1 MAGRSCEAG
10 DGAFVVMVGRTVSN
24 ESGFSSD
31 GVTGAVWFDGIW
43 ISTMCGLTTIN
54 DTTVAV
60 ISCDLLLEALD
71 DDPPFS
77 SSEYVSSKSSIESV
91 SS

>member
-1 MAGRSCEAG
+1 
-10 DGAFVVMVGRTVSN
+10 
-24 ESGFSSD
+24 
-31 GVTGAVWFDGIW
+31 
-43 ISTMCGLTTIN
+43 MCGLTTIN

-77 SSEYVSSKSSIESV
+77 SSEYVSSKSSNESV

>member
-1 MAGRSCEAG
+1 MA
-10 DGAFVVMVGRTVSN
+10 MVGSAVSI
-24 ESGFSSD
+24 ESGFSSA
-31 GVTGAVWFDGIW
+31 GVTGAVWLDGMW
-43 ISTMCGLTTIN
+43 ISTMCGLTTMK

-60 ISCDLLLEALD
+60 ISCDLRLEALD

-77 SSEYVSSKSSIESV
+77 SSEYVSSKSSNESV